1 MERSNCKILN
11 CVLRIGAVQ
20 AAERAFTFL
29 FNGSL
34 YGKKI
39 KMSVTSHTLNAATAK
54 MVLSLDRARR
64 YSFPL
69 KYRYCMDFCKDHS

>member
-54 MVLSLDRARR
+54 MV
-64 YSFPL
+64 F
-69 KYRYCMDFCKDHS
+69 HSIELADIAFL